1 MKYYIEKNMSSDIM
15 SIHHGPQKKIVLKL
29 VLWIIRSFQ
38 PKITNSKKSVL
49 SSSELQTKTCIKSIT
64 RHNTIDDFSL
74 NFYCKNYIL
83 K

>member
-38 PKITNSKKSVL
+38 PKITNSKKSVCYLHLNYKQKRVL
-49 SSSELQTKTCIKSIT
+49 SP
-64 RHNTIDDFSL
+64 
-74 NFYCKNYIL
+74 
-83 K
+83 